1 MSIAAP
7 ATNPASNLT
16 LTLPTTIGSADQQM
30 KVDGS
35 GNLGWANPHPYE
47 FSLWYVTAEVD
58 VASAN
63 QVVESWA
70 ESNAQGYERLGTA
83 PSYSSGVWTLPSTGY
98 WRVSANIIYFHTTS
112 EGDTWAYALQHST
125 DSGSNWNAFGGS
137 GGRLDTNVSA
147 HKYGMAGFGVFK
159 VTNASNSRFRV
170 RLQGV
175 NTSVGKVHGGSMV
188 NDNTDTGTT
197 LMIEK
202 VANI

>member
-1 MSIAAP
+1 MSSIKLPHSSGNSMSIAAP

-98 WRVSANIIYFHTTS
+98 WRVTSNIIYFHTTS
-112 EGDTWAYALQHST
+112 EGDTWCYALQHST
-125 DSGSNWNAFGGS
+125 DSGSNWNAFSGS
-137 GGRLDTNVSA
+137 GGRLDSGSNA
-147 HKYGMAGFGVFK
+147 KKYSTPAFGVFK
-159 VTNASNSRFRV
+159 VTNASNSRF
-170 RLQGV
+170 
-175 NTSVGKVHGGSMV
+175 
-188 NDNTDTGTT
+188 
-197 LMIEK
+197 
-202 VANI
+202 